1 MTVNAGC
8 VAKILLR
15 GFGENACYFG
25 RKWGCRIVIEVK
37 QGSARKLFTTI
48 LTVSE
53 LLANPP
59 AITLTTDFGSADH
72 YVGTMKGVI
81 LRTCPQAQIID
92 ITHDVPPYSLYG
104 GAYAIAQA
112 APYFPDGTVHTVVV
126 DPGVGTARRAM
137 VLEADDQYFVAPDNG
152 VLTLVMEEEPNVRA
166 FEIIRRDLMLPVL
179 STTFHGRD
187 IFAPIAAAIAQG
199 LIKPE
204 ELGPPISDPT
214 MMTDLAPQQ
223 IRRDW
228 WNGRILSID
237 RFGNVITNFRLEN
250 TAILTKRFRM
260 EIGNFY
266 VEDFQTTFAHAP
278 AGVLFAYLGS
288 SNYIEVG
295 LNRESAA
302 AWVGAEVGQSISL
315 HY

>member
-1 MTVNAGC
+1 MV
-8 VAKILLR
+8 
-15 GFGENACYFG
+15 
-25 RKWGCRIVIEVK
+25 EVEQDGGK
-37 QGSARKLFTTI
+37 GVFITI

-53 LLANPP
+53 HSSNPP
-59 AITLTTDFGSADH
+59 AVTLTTDFGSADH

-81 LRTCPQAQIID
+81 LRTCPAAQIID
-92 ITHDVPPYSLYG
+92 ITHDIPPYSLYA
-104 GAYAIAQA
+104 GAYALAQA

-126 DPGVGTARRAM
+126 DPGVGTDRRAM
-137 VLEADDQYFVAPDNG
+137 VLEADGQYFVAPDNG
-152 VLTLVMEEEPNVRA
+152 VLTLVLEEETNARA
-166 FEIIRRDLMLPVL
+166 FEIKRRDLMLPVL

-187 IFAPIAAAIAQG
+187 IFAPVAAAIAQG

-204 ELGPPISDPT
+204 ELGPEIPDVT
-214 MMTDLAPQQ
+214 VLTDLAPQQ

-250 TAILTKRFRM
+250 TAILTKAFRL
-260 EIGNFY
+260 EIGSFI
-266 VEDFQTTFAHAP
+266 VENFQTTFAHAP

-295 LNRESAA
+295 LNRENAA
-302 AWVGAEVGQSISL
+302 AVLGAAVGQGISL
-315 HY
+315 RY